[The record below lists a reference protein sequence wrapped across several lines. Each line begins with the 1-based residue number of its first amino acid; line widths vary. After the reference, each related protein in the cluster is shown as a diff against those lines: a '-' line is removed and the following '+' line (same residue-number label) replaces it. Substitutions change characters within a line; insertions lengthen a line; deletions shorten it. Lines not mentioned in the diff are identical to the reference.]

1 MKPRLPPLSLDSIY
15 SLLSFPG
22 GKMADIPE
30 LRRNKISEVTP
41 DDFKTEDPLGALARE
56 IMTREKANE
65 SKSLL
70 DKAVETFYN
79 VEKGSLDNM
88 KEVGLKA
95 YEASKRGDSGAL
107 AAMTPTIRESIDKD
121 RKAVQHQEE
130 VNFYASSFAKA
141 VPLFAGGK
149 GKLLLAA
156 SVGVNAAEQ
165 VKLNDDLG
173 SGTVHALM
181 GGTKGFA
188 MKKTFDYLG
197 PRSLLGEGSK
207 TAGMTASL
215 EYANVAAKG
224 VALGGLSRLYETG
237 LTANNY
243 VDAQGKVTGK
253 SISDGLVKTAG
264 NTVNPGAIAMDAVL
278 FMGAHGTF
286 KSLAGAAGRAAETS
300 PLMTS
305 IANSRIGMF
314 TREGQVLT
322 NTGMG
327 ATFGLA
333 TGSSQELIR
342 QQTAGED
349 FDLVK
354 IAKRGALQALT
365 DAAAGA
371 TGSSMVH
378 GGRLMQAR
386 AAVLKGATPKLNRG
400 FAGDEAPLVDGDGIA
415 TPKEAAPDNNAAKPA
430 PAAEM
435 QGKVAPDGD
444 GTVQKPA
451 PETEVQRVTTAE
463 DGTAQKPVAEDDGS
477 AQRPA
482 EQNDGTNASTKAS
495 YEMTEAQK
503 PVFEEG
509 IQLAQTVLK
518 EGATAKDVLNFLEFG
533 AGRGQNVRTQL
544 EKIAQD
550 VGQQGHTQVQKL
562 IETAL
567 NGTPETVAAAKET
580 LRLAEEATKPGVDP
594 VGPEYKNLVEHAWRQ
609 TTEFDGTQPRVTD
622 ATGAEVVVGSHLAVA
637 QKSLQLVRELSGDNA
652 TSRLIEEV
660 TAAAGRLEKPVAN
673 QKHLDWGNTPE
684 PARDL
689 LRSILQLRP
698 RNAEEHMILRE
709 GIKEWADRF
718 PDHHSVLH
726 QYAQI
731 TRYGDVTAMIDARL
745 GTNYFSRFRSN
756 QAAETAAEADVQA
769 AKMTEAGDAPPVV
782 HEVGQGKDYPQRL
795 LQDFETTTGT
805 AKQARAHLLSD
816 HIGSMSDA
824 QFLNWLKYLHSPVD
838 KPGAPLELTNLAAM
852 GMSRSGVLGRPEV
865 KALVTN
871 PDSSPLNIST
881 LRRFLAAPE
890 KTQTSGQLPES
901 VTDHIAYRLQT
912 ALEMQ
917 NAANEMLPP
926 AQRKPVDHGQAV
938 TEALPSWYA
947 RQLRDTYST
956 RNQET
961 GLYEYPH
968 DFDTNL
974 MHWLELSRQVE
985 MANPRYRESTPPRN
999 TVADRM
1005 SVLEQSMTVRTP
1017 QNARLVDRLL
1027 ELGGQDQ
1034 IAVKNMLNKLD
1045 PTTNAPE
1052 YAEMLSI
1059 VAPRAEN
1066 MTDLKTL
1073 MDAVNFGKK
1082 ADKDSFKARK
1092 DGHDTSQTD
1101 KMREANES
1109 LAQSVVARIL
1119 TPGTTEY
1126 NRVQQIVSDVISG
1139 RIRDPRPETPGAR
1152 AATKDRV
1159 IAVEATIA
1167 ADRGETTIRVAK
1179 RQPPL
1184 IIKSEGHRLQSI
1196 DSLASK
1202 IEWNYAY

>member
-1 MKPRLPPLSLDSIY
+1 MKPRLPPLNLDSIY

-30 LRRNKISEVTP
+30 LHRNKLREVTP

-70 DKAVETFYN
+70 DKTVETFYN

-95 YEASKRGDSGAL
+95 YEASKRGDTAAL
-107 AAMTPTIRESIDKD
+107 SAMTPAIRESIDKD
-121 RKAVQHQEE
+121 RKAVEHQEE

-165 VKLNDDLG
+165 VRLNDDLG
-173 SGTVHALM
+173 SGAVHALM

-207 TAGMTASL
+207 TAGMSAGL

-243 VDAQGKVTGK
+243 LDAQGKVTGR

-264 NTVNPGAIAMDAVL
+264 SAVNPGAMAMDAVL

-322 NTGMG
+322 NAGMG

-333 TGSSQELIR
+333 TGSSQEFIR

-349 FDLVK
+349 FNLAK

-386 AAVLKGATPKLNRG
+386 AAELKATGPKLNRG
-400 FAGDEAPLVDGDGIA
+400 FAGDEAPLVDADGTA
-415 TPKEAAPDNNAAKPA
+415 TPKEVTPDNTAAKPA
-430 PAAEM
+430 VEAEL

-444 GTVQKPA
+444 GNVQKPA
-451 PETEVQRVTTAE
+451 PETEVQRPATAE
-463 DGTAQKPVAEDDGS
+463 DGTAQKTVAEGDGTAPKAVVENDGTAQKPVAEDDGA
-477 AQRPA
+477 AQRPV
-482 EQNDGTNASTKAS
+482 EQNDGTTASTKAT
-495 YEMTEAQK
+495 YEMTEAQR
-503 PVFEEG
+503 PVFDEG
-509 IQLAQTVLK
+509 IQLAQTVLTD
-518 EGATAKDVLNFLEFG
+518 GATAKDVLNFLEFG
-533 AGRGQNVRTQL
+533 AGRGQEVRAQL
-544 EKIAQD
+544 GKVAQD
-550 VGQQGHTQVQKL
+550 VGEQGHTQVQKL

-594 VGPEYKNLVEHAWRQ
+594 LGPEYKSLVEHAWRQ
-609 TTEFDGTQPRVTD
+609 ATEFDGTQGVVPN
-622 ATGAEVVVGSHLAVA
+622 AEGAVVDVGSHLSVA
-637 QKSLQLVRELSGDNA
+637 QKSLQLVRELTGETPA
-652 TSRLIEEV
+652 TKLVEEV
-660 TAAAGRLEKPVAN
+660 SAAAGHLEKPVAN
-673 QKHLDWGNTPE
+673 QKPLDWGDTPA

-709 GIKEWADRF
+709 GIKEWADAF

-745 GTNYFSRFRSN
+745 GTDYFSRFRSN
-756 QAAETAAEADVQA
+756 QAAEPVADAQPQTART
-769 AKMTEAGDAPPVV
+769 TEAGDTPSVV
-782 HEVGQGKDYPQRL
+782 HEPGKVTVYPERL
-795 LQDFETTTGT
+795 IQDFETATGT

-838 KPGAPLELTNLAAM
+838 KPGAPPELTNLAAM

-871 PDSSPLNIST
+871 PETSPLDVST

-890 KTQTSGQLPES
+890 KAQTNGRLPEN
-901 VTDHIAYRLQT
+901 VTDHIAYRLET
-912 ALEMQ
+912 ALERQ
-917 NAANEMLPP
+917 KAANEMLPP
-926 AQRKPVDHGQAV
+926 EQQKAIDYGQVV
-938 TEALPSWYA
+938 TDALPSWYA

-956 RNQET
+956 RNAET

-985 MANPRYRESTPPRN
+985 MANPRYRESTPQRN
-999 TVADRM
+999 SVADRM
-1005 SVLEQSMTVRTP
+1005 SVLEQAMTVRTP
-1017 QNARLVDRLL
+1017 QNAKLVDRML

-1034 IAVKNMLNKLD
+1034 IAVKNMLSKLD

-1052 YAEMLSI
+1052 HAEMLSI
-1059 VAPRAEN
+1059 LAPRVEN

-1082 ADKDSFKARK
+1082 ADQDAFKARK
-1092 DGHDTSQTD
+1092 DGRDTSQAD

-1119 TPGTTEY
+1119 TPGTPEY
-1126 NRVQQIVSDVISG
+1126 NRVHQIVSDVISG
-1139 RIRDPRPETPGAR
+1139 RIRDPRPETPGGPGGNKGQGGR
-1152 AATKDRV
+1152 GQGQ
-1159 IAVEATIA
+1159 
-1167 ADRGETTIRVAK
+1167 DRGGPR
-1179 RQPPL
+1179 RDNNQ
-1184 IIKSEGHRLQSI
+1184 GR
-1196 DSLASK
+1196 
-1202 IEWNYAY
+1202 

>member
-1 MKPRLPPLSLDSIY
+1 
-15 SLLSFPG
+15 
-22 GKMADIPE
+22 MADIPE
-30 LRRNKISEVTP
+30 LHRNKLREVTP

-70 DKAVETFYN
+70 DKTVETFYN

-95 YEASKRGDSGAL
+95 YEASKRGDTAAL
-107 AAMTPTIRESIDKD
+107 SAMTPAIRESIDKD
-121 RKAVQHQEE
+121 RRAVEHQEE

-165 VKLNDDLG
+165 VRLNDDLG
-173 SGTVHALM
+173 SGAVHALM

-207 TAGMTASL
+207 TAGMSAGL

-243 VDAQGKVTGK
+243 LDAQGKVTGK

-264 NTVNPGAIAMDAVL
+264 STVNPGAMAMDAVL

-322 NTGMG
+322 NAGMG

-333 TGSSQELIR
+333 TGSSQEFIR

-349 FDLVK
+349 FNLAK

-386 AAVLKGATPKLNRG
+386 AAELKATGPKLNRG
-400 FAGDEAPLVDGDGIA
+400 FAGDEAPLVDADGTT
-415 TPKEAAPDNNAAKPA
+415 TPKEATPDATAEKPVA
-430 PAAEM
+430 LAETQPQVRVAAE
-435 QGKVAPDGD
+435 GD
-444 GTVQKPA
+444 GNVQKPVG
-451 PETEVQRVTTAE
+451 EAE
-463 DGTAQKPVAEDDGS
+463 TAQKPLAADDTNTARAAAENDGTAAKTAVETDATSQKPVVEDDGS
-477 AQRPA
+477 AQRPV
-482 EQNDGTNASTKAS
+482 EQNDGTTASAKAT

-503 PVFEEG
+503 PVFDEG
-509 IQLAQTVLK
+509 IQLAQKVLT
-518 EGATAKDVLNFLEFG
+518 EGASAKDVLNFLEFG
-533 AGRGQNVRTQL
+533 AGRGQEVRAQL

-550 VGQQGHTQVQKL
+550 VGQQGHTQVQRL

-594 VGPEYKNLVEHAWRQ
+594 LGPEYKSLVEHAWRQ
-609 TTEFDGTQPRVTD
+609 ATEFDGTQGVVPN
-622 ATGAEVVVGSHLAVA
+622 AEGAVVDVGSHLSVA
-637 QKSLQLVRELSGDNA
+637 QKSLQLVRELTGETPA
-652 TSRLIEEV
+652 TKLVEEV
-660 TAAAGRLEKPVAN
+660 SAAAGHLEKPVAN
-673 QKHLDWGNTPE
+673 QKPLDWGDTPA

-709 GIKEWADRF
+709 GIKEWADAF

-745 GTNYFSRFRSN
+745 GTDYFSRFRSN
-756 QAAETAAEADVQA
+756 QAAEPVADAQPQTARTPE
-769 AKMTEAGDAPPVV
+769 TGDSPSVV
-782 HEVGQGKDYPQRL
+782 HEPGKVTVYPERL
-795 LQDFETTTGT
+795 IQDFETATGT

-838 KPGAPLELTNLAAM
+838 KPGAPPELTNLAVM

-871 PDSSPLNIST
+871 PESSPLNVST
-881 LRRFLAAPE
+881 LRRFLAEPE
-890 KTQTSGQLPES
+890 KLQTSGRLPEN
-901 VTDHIAYRLQT
+901 VTDHIAYRLET

-917 NAANEMLPP
+917 KAANEMLP
-926 AQRKPVDHGQAV
+926 AEQRKPIDYGQVV
-938 TEALPSWYA
+938 TDALPSWYA

-956 RNQET
+956 RNPET
-961 GLYEYPH
+961 GYYEYPH
-968 DFDTNL
+968 DFDPQL
-974 MHWLELSRQVE
+974 MNWLELSRQVE

-999 TVADRM
+999 SVADRM
-1005 SVLEQSMTVRTP
+1005 SVLEQAMTVRTP
-1017 QNARLVDRLL
+1017 QNAKLVDRLL

-1034 IAVKNMLNKLD
+1034 IAVKNILGKLD

-1059 VAPRAEN
+1059 VAPRVEN

-1082 ADKDSFKARK
+1082 ADQDSFKARK
-1092 DGHDTSQTD
+1092 DGRDTSQTD

-1119 TPGTTEY
+1119 TPGTPEY
-1126 NRVQQIVSDVISG
+1126 NRVHQIVSDVISG
-1139 RIRDPRPETPGAR
+1139 RIRDPRPETPGGPGGNKGQGGR
-1152 AATKDRV
+1152 GQGQ
-1159 IAVEATIA
+1159 
-1167 ADRGETTIRVAK
+1167 DRGGPR
-1179 RQPPL
+1179 RDNNQ
-1184 IIKSEGHRLQSI
+1184 GR
-1196 DSLASK
+1196 
-1202 IEWNYAY
+1202 